1 MSAIDARR
9 MPIYQYVY
17 SLFIDKVTKYI
28 YPMEMPTKLE
38 EEINAGG
45 FMVIR
50 LGEIK
55 DKSQFNL
62 NALASVRVT
71 VEMYIPPKTRGRLDT
86 TLLEKYETSIS
97 DIVNAEVEKA
107 GEKYDISTDGILSTD
122 DIYNESDNLFFMYI
136 KSFMVLIK

>member
-1 MSAIDARR
+1 M
-9 MPIYQYVY
+9 
-17 SLFIDKVTKYI
+17 
-28 YPMEMPTKLE
+28 
-38 EEINAGG
+38 
-45 FMVIR
+45 
-50 LGEIK
+50 
-55 DKSQFNL
+55 

-136 KSFMVLIK
+136 KSFMVLIKVKINPTDGASGLDGENNYGRPEHKLLRSSSSMKRQVFHKDMNASFIININNNLKLDEIH